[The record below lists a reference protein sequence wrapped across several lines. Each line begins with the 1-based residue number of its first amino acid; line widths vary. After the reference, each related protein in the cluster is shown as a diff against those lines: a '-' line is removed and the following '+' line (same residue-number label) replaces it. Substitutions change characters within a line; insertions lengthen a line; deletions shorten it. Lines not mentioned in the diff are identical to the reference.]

1 MKKQITLRRIR
12 ELTEPDD
19 TKISVEWT
27 DGDGYHI
34 CPVTGV
40 WESESGSVVL
50 TVGAKQNVAEST
62 ETEGSK

>member
-1 MKKQITLRRIR
+1 MKKQITLRQIR

-50 TVGAKQNVAEST
+50 TVGT
-62 ETEGSK
+62 EQIVPEHVGTERTD